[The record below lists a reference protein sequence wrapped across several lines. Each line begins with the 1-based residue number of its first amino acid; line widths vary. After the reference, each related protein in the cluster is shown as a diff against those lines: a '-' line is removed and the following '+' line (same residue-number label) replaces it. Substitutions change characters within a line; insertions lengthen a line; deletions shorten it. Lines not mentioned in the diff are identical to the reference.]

1 MLQFVSLPKLS
12 TSAQAIKKHLSYVVS
27 AAIVLTLV
35 GVFVSATAF
44 ARIVNNTIDPVAI
57 VSDDG
62 RHVIV
67 TGPIACLKNERAY
80 LLVTVSQRLTGAVA
94 EGNTRITCTGNDQ
107 QWRVHAA
114 TQGRTGFEAGAATA
128 VALARTTDR
137 GAIPDAHQWL
147 VNITL
152 VED

>member
-1 MLQFVSLPKLS
+1 MLHFASLTKLS
-12 TSAQAIKKHLSYVVS
+12 TSAQAIKKQLNHRVS
-27 AAIVLTLV
+27 AAMVLTLV
-35 GVFVSATAF
+35 GILLAATAF
-44 ARIVNNTIDPVAI
+44 ARIFTNTIDPVAI

-62 RHVIV
+62 RHIIV
-67 TGPIACLKNERAY
+67 TGPIACTKNERAY

-94 EGNTRITCTGNDQ
+94 EGNTRITCTGTDQ
-107 QWRVHAA
+107 QWTVHAKK
-114 TQGRTGFEAGAATA
+114 QGNESFEAGAATA

-137 GAIPDAHQWL
+137 KDVTDAHQWL